1 MNKLIVLNRITRE
14 VYVIPYDL
22 RKYNDALEC
31 ITDILRINAFDNIDF
46 MEVDELNIK
55 IL

>member
-1 MNKLIVLNRITRE
+1 MNKLIVLNRINRE

-22 RKYNDALEC
+22 RKYADAFEC
-31 ITDILRINAFDNIDF
+31 IEDILRITAFDNIDF
-46 MEVDELNIK
+46 MEVDTLNIK